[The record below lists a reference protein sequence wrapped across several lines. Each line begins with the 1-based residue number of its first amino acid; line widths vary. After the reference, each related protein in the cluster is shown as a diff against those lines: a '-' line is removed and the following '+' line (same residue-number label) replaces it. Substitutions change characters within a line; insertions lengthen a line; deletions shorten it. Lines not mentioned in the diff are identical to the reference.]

1 MTAARVVVVGGGFG
15 GLAAAIRLA
24 AAGHDVT
31 VLERRDQL
39 GGRASQWVIDG
50 FRFDAGPTVLT
61 APHLFEELFV
71 LAGERLADHVTLVP
85 LDPYYRVF
93 ADDGTPF
100 DFRTDEAAMLAE
112 VARHSPADVPGYQR
126 LQSRI
131 AAIFDAFHP
140 YTERSM
146 MSLPAMLRMLP
157 YLLEHRAMLGVRHL
171 VHGTVRD
178 PFLRRALSFHPLLI
192 GGDPART
199 PAMFALLVEF
209 ERRWG
214 VHYAIGGTAAV
225 VAALGGLLE
234 RLGGRIEL
242 GAEVE
247 RILVERGRVTGV
259 RLADGTTRPA
269 DVVVSDADPGH
280 VSGTLLAHKPR
291 AAAARVRLG
300 WARPSMSLHVLYLG
314 ADRTWP
320 DTPLAHHNILYAG
333 DPERALRAVFGPPW
347 GGTPRRRPT
356 AEDLFLYVHVPTRT
370 DPTIA
375 PDGCESLYVL
385 VAAPALPRRG
395 GEATESA
402 RIRER
407 VLEVLGE
414 HHLPGLA
421 DHLVVEHAIGP
432 EHFRDVLNTPRGAAF
447 SLHPS
452 LFQAGWFRPHNR
464 SPVVRGLYLVGA
476 GTHPGAGVPAVLA
489 SAKIAATLIAEERRG
504 AARGAGRAGEEFG
517 ERPGE
522 RSTR

>member
-1 MTAARVVVVGGGFG
+1 MVGGGFG

-24 AAGHDVT
+24 GAGHDVT

-39 GGRASQWVIDG
+39 GGRASQWVLDG

-61 APHLFEELFV
+61 APHLFEELFT

-93 ADDGTPF
+93 DDDGAPF
-100 DFRTDEAAMLAE
+100 DFRTDEAAMLAQ
-112 VARHSPADVPGYQR
+112 VARLSPADVPGYQR

-178 PFLRRALSFHPLLI
+178 PFLRRALTFHPLLI

-199 PAMFALLVEF
+199 PALFALLVEF
-209 ERRWG
+209 ELRWG

-280 VSGTLLAHKPR
+280 VSGTLLAHEPR
-291 AAAARVRLG
+291 AAAARVRQG

-333 DPERALRAVFGPPW
+333 DPEQALTRVRACSPAGPAVPPRTTAWCCPWCWTPPAGPPSSSCSTPPPSPRWPVPSCRTPCCSGTTASSTTTSPVRAARPPASRRRAVASG
-347 GGTPRRRPT
+347 RRPT
-356 AEDLFLYVHVPTRT
+356 
-370 DPTIA
+370 
-375 PDGCESLYVL
+375 
-385 VAAPALPRRG
+385 RG
-395 GEATESA
+395 GRTGRSSPAS
-402 RIRER
+402 R
-407 VLEVLGE
+407 G
-414 HHLPGLA
+414 
-421 DHLVVEHAIGP
+421 
-432 EHFRDVLNTPRGAAF
+432 PRGA
-447 SLHPS
+447 SRTSPPPR
-452 LFQAGWFRPHNR
+452 GRRPT
-464 SPVVRGLYLVGA
+464 P
-476 GTHPGAGVPAVLA
+476 
-489 SAKIAATLIAEERRG
+489 
-504 AARGAGRAGEEFG
+504 AGRRTAS
-517 ERPGE
+517 PG
-522 RSTR
+522 